1 MKKTLVLI
9 LTGVML
15 VLSLA
20 SCGGNKGDYVN
31 YMKTDL
37 SKYVTPGE
45 YKNLTVEL
53 PKLDPVDD
61 AAVDAAIAETLES
74 HSTLAVVSR
83 AAELG
88 DTVNIDYVGTMD
100 GVAFEGGASSG
111 DDIVLGEGG
120 MIDGF
125 EDGIV
130 GMSAGEVKTIDVTFP
145 DPYENNPDL
154 AGKPAKF
161 EITLNS
167 VSASVIPELTDD
179 FVKELASDDHGHI
192 DSDEAIETVEA
203 YREYV
208 RHELE
213 ETYEETER
221 SNKFLYAWTAVVN
234 NCTVS
239 SYPEK
244 AVKAM
249 ASDLYDYYGTM
260 YYQYQQYG
268 LTLENLGIT
277 KDSCSE
283 QARGIV
289 KEELCLYAIVKANGY
304 TVTDEEFNAKLSHL
318 VDEYNKGLQSG
329 ESAMTPELYLKN
341 TTRQSIE
348 TKVYYDKVMADVI
361 ASATF
366 TEAAE

>member
-1 MKKTLVLI
+1 MKKTLALI
-9 LTGVML
+9 LTGVLL

-20 SCGGNKGDYVN
+20 SCGSNKGDYIN

-37 SKYVTPGE
+37 SPYVTAGE
-45 YKNLTVEL
+45 YLNLDVEL

-61 AAVDAAIAETLES
+61 AAVDAAISETLEAHAS
-74 HSTLAVVSR
+74 LETVDR
-83 AAELG
+83 AAEIG

-100 GVAFEGGASSG
+100 GAEFEGGSNTG
-111 DDIVLGEGG
+111 DEIVLGDGG

-130 GMSAGEVKTIDVTFP
+130 GMLAGETKTIDVTFP

-154 AGKPAKF
+154 AGKPAQF
-161 EITLNS
+161 AITLNS
-167 VSASVIPELTDD
+167 VSASVVPELTDE

-192 DSDEAIETVEA
+192 DSEEPVETVEA
-203 YREYV
+203 FREYI
-208 RHELE
+208 RAELV
-213 ETYEETER
+213 ETYEETMR
-221 SNKFLYAWTAVVN
+221 SNKYLYGWTAVVN

-239 SYPEK
+239 AYPEK

-249 ASDLYDYYGTM
+249 AADLYDYYNTL

-277 KDSCSE
+277 KDSCTE
-283 QARGIV
+283 QAREAI
-289 KEELCLYAIVKANGY
+289 KEELCLYAIVKAGNY
-304 TVTDEEFNAKLSHL
+304 TVTDEEFNAKLKSL
-318 VDEYNKGLQSG
+318 VDAYNEGLTSG
-329 ESAMTPELYLKN
+329 ENAMTPESYLKS
-341 TTRQSIE
+341 TTRQNIE
-348 TKVYYDKVMADVI
+348 TKVYYDKVMADVL